1 VLSPKRSDTKAMV
14 LRRQGTLNPRP
25 QAVTDSLFLEGDF
38 FDPRDLVQVKY
49 EMLRRVRIDGQSVS
63 HSVALFGFA
72 RPTFYRVQAVFDEE
86 GLAGLAPKKR
96 GPRGPHKLTPDVVNL
111 IVQLHDE
118 DRSLGAS
125 DLARQVET
133 QLGVRL
139 HPRSIQRA
147 LTHRPKGGI

>member
-1 VLSPKRSDTKAMV
+1 ML
-14 LRRQGTLNPRP
+14 LRRQGALNPHP
-25 QAVTDSLFLEGDF
+25 QAVTDGLFLESDF

-49 EMLRRVRIDGQSVS
+49 EMLRRVRADGQSVS
-63 HSVALFGFA
+63 RSVALFGFA

-96 GPRGPHKLTPDVVNL
+96 GPRGAHKLTPGVVAL

-118 DRSLGAS
+118 DRSLRAAE
-125 DLARQVET
+125 LAQKVEA

-147 LTHRPKGGI
+147 LLYRPKGGS